1 MVFFK
6 YLFIFC
12 LFSSIGW
19 ILEVLYRSRQE
30 KKFVNPGF
38 MSGCTLPIYGFG
50 AVIMYI
56 ICNLFSKINSNYK
69 VILIFILSVI
79 MLTILEYISGYLLL
93 KLFSIRLWD
102 YSDKKLNI
110 KGFVCIYFSCI
121 WGILSLV
128 FYYLFYPHI
137 NSLAVSFI
145 DNKICLFFLG
155 TYVGVFLVDLACS
168 INLLNN
174 LTKYAKGIRETINVE
189 RLKLDVRIKQNKK
202 KFLNAIYPY
211 LSTNKYLKEKIKDMN
226 KK

>member
-1 MVFFK
+1 MLFFK

-19 ILEVLYRSRQE
+19 IIEVIYRSLRT

-50 AVIMYI
+50 SIIMYL
-56 ICNLFSKINSNYK
+56 ICNMFSKINSNYK
-69 VILIFILSVI
+69 VILIFIISVI
-79 MLTILEYISGYLLL
+79 LLSILEYISGFLLL
-93 KLFSIRLWD
+93 KIFKIRLWD
-102 YSDKKLNI
+102 YRGRKFNLNGYI
-110 KGFVCIYFSCI
+110 CLYFSCA
-121 WGILSLV
+121 WGILSLI

-137 NSLAVSFI
+137 NSIALNFI

-155 TYVGVFLVDLACS
+155 IYVGIFLVDLACS
-168 INLLNN
+168 INLINN
-174 LTKYAKGIRETINVE
+174 LRKYAKGISKIINVE
-189 RLKLDVRIKQNKK
+189 KLKLDVRIKQNRK

-211 LSTNKYLKEKIKDMN
+211 LSTNKYIKEKIKELD

>member
-137 NSLAVSFI
+137 NSLAISFI

-155 TYVGVFLVDLACS
+155 IYVGIFLVDLACS